1 MKLKKCRKIKDND
14 NRRVVVK
21 REESLDIRPAIP
33 IIKPA
38 SVHNKSNQENERE
51 TNIVNVHER
60 KRARFKTWYGNSDN
74 KKKHNERV
82 KEYSK
87 KPRVSLF
94 WQVFTATGAAIGVVP
109 AAYYFFTLEERIYRT
124 R

>member
-1 MKLKKCRKIKDND
+1 MQTNPITGPFEGVHPREARGGSDTVYDNPD
-14 NRRVVVK
+14 LIDVRDS
-21 REESLDIRPAIP
+21 EESRPR
-33 IIKPA
+33 
-38 SVHNKSNQENERE
+38 STLH
-51 TNIVNVHER
+51 
-60 KRARFKTWYGNSDN
+60 
-74 KKKHNERV
+74 
-82 KEYSK
+82 SK